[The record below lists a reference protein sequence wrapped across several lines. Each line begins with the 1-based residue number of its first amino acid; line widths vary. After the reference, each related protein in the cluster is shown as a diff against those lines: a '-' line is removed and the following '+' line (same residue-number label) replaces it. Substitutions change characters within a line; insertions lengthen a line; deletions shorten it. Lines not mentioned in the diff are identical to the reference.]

1 MKFIPDGRCIYCPN
15 PSDSD
20 EHVVPLGLNGNYVL
34 RMASCSVCRNITSKF
49 EMSLLRGSF
58 LQLRVAHKFK
68 TRRPK
73 KRPTSFPLIIERDG
87 QENEVY
93 VSASQHPM
101 VLNMPLF
108 PIPSLV
114 SGLKS
119 DPVLRPSGGVIFH
132 INQIEHVLSANSVHK
147 VALVEELQY
156 KDFARLLAKVAYG
169 FLIGELGR
177 SRVKGDYLLP
187 IILGDTSSAGMY
199 IGSSDK
205 NLNAS
210 ESDPPAL
217 YQSYRLPER
226 LGGNEVAIVTVRL
239 FPHMLQNPAYIV
251 ICDLHELEAI
261 I

>member
-58 LQLRVAHKFK
+58 SQLRAAHKLK

-73 KRPTSFPLIIERDG
+73 KRPTSFPLLIVRDG
-87 QENEVY
+87 KETEVY

-108 PIPSLV
+108 PMPNLF
-114 SGLKS
+114 SGLQS
-119 DPVLRPSGGVIFH
+119 NPALRPSGGVVFH
-132 INQIEHVLSANSVHK
+132 INKIEDVLSENLVDK
-147 VALVEELQY
+147 FALIEELQY

-187 IILGDTSSAGMY
+187 IILGDTSLAGLY

-205 NLNAS
+205 NLDAS
-210 ESDPPAL
+210 EGDPVAL

-226 LGGNEVAIVTVRL
+226 LGGNEVAVVAVRL

-251 ICDLHELEAI
+251 ICDLHEREAVI
-261 I
+261 